1 MNSKTIAR
9 LSLFTAVALIMTLVE
24 NALPPLFWF
33 APGAKLGLANLLSL
47 ITLFTDGVV
56 GGYVVLIIRI
66 LLSSLFGGNFTA
78 LVYALPAGL
87 ISFSVQ
93 VVLVKF
99 CLKQVGVVTI
109 SVIGGVVHNVVQT
122 VIASLITGVN
132 LYSLTIYSLPAG
144 FIAGLFVGVVAFF
157 TLKRLPNKFFSK

>member
-33 APGAKLGLANLLSL
+33 APGAKLGLANVLSL